1 MSVILTLS
9 SKISSESL
17 NYYSS
22 FKKVVYVPPSSTPPE
37 KKNPDDI
44 VIPVPPPIVTD
55 YCNTSSFYICLNASI
70 DVVYKYDEANT
81 EHADEKNRIFECVT
95 NDTSGNLLFTD
106 GISKKLISA
115 NAFKDANN
123 TFIVTVS
130 QKIITPGTWYNVNQE
145 WVSTK
150 IPSEFYINPASEF
163 FIAYTDELNTYKA
176 SWCMLEA
183 NSSTE
188 LNTQSKKTIIPI
200 HLSKEDEY
208 SINGTPYGF
217 PKTLKEAAVEIDNN
231 IDITN
236 LSTNSIKILVLETV

>member
-1 MSVILTLS
+1 MSVILTFS
-9 SKISSESL
+9 NKISSESL
-17 NYYSS
+17 NYYNS
-22 FKKVVYVPPSSTPPE
+22 FKKLVYVPPSITPPE
-37 KKNPDDI
+37 KKNSDDI
-44 VIPVPPPIVTD
+44 VIPVPPIVTD

-70 DVVYKYDEANT
+70 EVVYKYDDANT
-81 EHADEKNRIFECVT
+81 EHTDEKNRIFECVT

-130 QKIITPGTWYNVNQE
+130 QETITPGTWYNVNQE

-150 IPSEFYINPASEF
+150 IPSEFYVNPASEF

-183 NSSTE
+183 NSSIE

-200 HLSKEDEY
+200 HLSKEDKY
-208 SINGTPYGF
+208 SINGITYIF
-217 PKTLKEAAVEIDNN
+217 PKSLKETAVEIDNN

-236 LSTNSIKILVLETV
+236 LSANPIKILVLETV

>member
-9 SKISSESL
+9 NKISSESL

-22 FKKVVYVPPSSTPPE
+22 FKKVVYVPPSITPPE
-37 KKNPDDI
+37 KKNPDVI
-44 VIPVPPPIVTD
+44 VIPGPPPIVTD

-70 DVVYKYDEANT
+70 EVVYKYDEANT

-208 SINGTPYGF
+208 SINGTTYVF

>member
-22 FKKVVYVPPSSTPPE
+22 FKKVVYVPPSRTPPE
-37 KKNPDDI
+37 DI

-150 IPSEFYINPASEF
+150 IPSEFYVNPASEF

-208 SINGTPYGF
+208 SINGTTYGF
-217 PKTLKEAAVEIDNN
+217 PKNLKEAAVEIDNN

-236 LSTNSIKILVLETV
+236 LSTNPIKILVLETV